1 MERKIEE
8 RKANT
13 IKKSLRNIND
23 IEEKEAKKSGF
34 LSMNAEICMPNN
46 NNATITSIK
55 LSEDMGKYNSF
66 VEQGNTT
73 CRKN

>member
-1 MERKIEE
+1 
-8 RKANT
+8 
-13 IKKSLRNIND
+13 
-23 IEEKEAKKSGF
+23 
-34 LSMNAEICMPNN
+34 MNAEICMPNN